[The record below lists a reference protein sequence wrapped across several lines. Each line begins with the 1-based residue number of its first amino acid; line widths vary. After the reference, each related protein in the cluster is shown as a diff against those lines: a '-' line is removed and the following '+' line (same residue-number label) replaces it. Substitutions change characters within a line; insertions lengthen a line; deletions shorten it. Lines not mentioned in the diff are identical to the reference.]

1 MLLLNEQEMRAAVTC
16 EDIMEAVEK
25 AFLLFEKGDCKM
37 ADRYTAS
44 DKGNTML
51 YMPCFVDGVIGTKML
66 AEFPGNPAKG
76 YPYLSGLM
84 VLNNAENGQPE
95 AIMNGSVITALR
107 TGAVGGVAMKHF
119 SDPDTHSVGLV
130 GCGVQ
135 GVHQLM
141 YACSV
146 RDITHIYLY
155 DVPEKDLK
163 PFISKLKEMIA
174 PKTPEIIICKDTTEL
189 LKNSQA
195 VITATQAREP
205 LFPNDPALLEG
216 KCFIGIGSWQPVM
229 REYPEAIWDVVD
241 CVYTE
246 LPFACEE
253 SGDLSQP
260 LDSGALTMDRVRYM
274 GNYLTRKYA
283 GEEIA
288 LGKTRFYKSVGM
300 GIFDA
305 MAAKKIM
312 ECAKKKSLGKEISL

>member
-1 MLLLNEQEMRAAVTC
+1 MLLLNEKEMRSAVTC
-16 EDIMEAVEK
+16 EDIMDSIEQ

-51 YMPCFVDGVIGTKML
+51 YMPCFVDGIIGTKML
-66 AEFPGNPAKG
+66 AEFPGNPTKG

-84 VLNNAENGQPE
+84 VLNNGENGKPE
-95 AIMNGSVITALR
+95 AIMNGSVLTALR

-119 SDPDTHSVGLV
+119 SAPDTHAVGLA
-130 GCGVQ
+130 GCGMQ
-135 GVHQLM
+135 GLHQLM

-146 RDITHIYLY
+146 RDIQNIYLY
-155 DVPEKDLK
+155 DAFVKDFA
-163 PFISKLKEMIA
+163 PFIAKLEKMIA
-174 PKTPEIIICKDTTEL
+174 PKKPTITVCATAEEM

-195 VITATQAREP
+195 IITATQAREP

-229 REYPEAIWDVVD
+229 REYPEAMWDVVD

-260 LDSGALTMDRVRYM
+260 LESGALTPDRVKYM
-274 GNYLTRKYA
+274 GNYLTRKFA
-283 GEEIA
+283 GEEIP

-312 ECAKKKSLGKEISL
+312 EKAKEKSLGQEIEL

>member
-1 MLLLNEQEMRAAVTC
+1 MFRVF
-16 EDIMEAVEK
+16 IK
-25 AFLLFEKGDCKM
+25 
-37 ADRYTAS
+37 
-44 DKGNTML
+44 
-51 YMPCFVDGVIGTKML
+51 
-66 AEFPGNPAKG
+66 
-76 YPYLSGLM
+76 
-84 VLNNAENGQPE
+84 
-95 AIMNGSVITALR
+95 
-107 TGAVGGVAMKHF
+107 
-119 SDPDTHSVGLV
+119 
-130 GCGVQ
+130 
-135 GVHQLM
+135 LM

-174 PKTPEIIICKDTTEL
+174 PKTPEIVICENTTEL